1 MQTEIKSLISM
12 KYVLFTAALIIA
24 GGCATPVANYSPKSQ
39 AISEP
44 PLDSINTISVGDIM
58 LRQGEYTEHE
68 ALMVSQTI
76 SAGVYSIQPGSYLK
90 TGEKDGIEYY
100 YPGGPKPGKVE
111 KPAFADQWSS
121 VILKKSDQIRICVL
135 TVFGTAITT
144 CNNSRS
150 FKKTTVSD
158 NQTDSFQQ
166 TLIYSGKVGNKINIA
181 YREFSNNIARPAFNN
196 NVEYDLS
203 ESKTIAYKGSQ
214 LEILEATNQ
223 SIKFK
228 VIKNFNTALR

>member
-1 MQTEIKSLISM
+1 MSYHSLPLCNYSWWMCNSQLPITRLNRRQLASHLWTASIQSRLEISCFVRANIPSM
-12 KYVLFTAALIIA
+12 KHYWSLQTIGA
-24 GGCATPVANYSPKSQ
+24 GV
-39 AISEP
+39 I
-44 PLDSINTISVGDIM
+44 LDSTWQLFKDRREGWGRILLSWRPQTRQSRKACALRIN
-58 LRQGEYTEHE
+58 
-68 ALMVSQTI
+68 
-76 SAGVYSIQPGSYLK
+76 
-90 TGEKDGIEYY
+90 
-100 YPGGPKPGKVE
+100 
-111 KPAFADQWSS
+111 WSS
-121 VILKKSDQIRICVL
+121 VILKKRDQAKNMRSDGL
-135 TVFGTAITT
+135 TARQLQPAALTAEAY
-144 CNNSRS
+144 
-150 FKKTTVSD
+150 KKTTVSD